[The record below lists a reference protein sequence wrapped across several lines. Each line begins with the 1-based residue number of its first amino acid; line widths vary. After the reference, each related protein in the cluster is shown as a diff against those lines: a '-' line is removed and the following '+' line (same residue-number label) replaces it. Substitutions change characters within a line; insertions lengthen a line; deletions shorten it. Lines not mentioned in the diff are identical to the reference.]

1 MKSRD
6 NPKCLMEIPR
16 EAEATSFDFDFMPWV
31 DEYDHVVESGLDT
44 CQKIHSSKY
53 RTPDSSFDAVV
64 STYAFHHIPH
74 YRQPE
79 GIREMVRVLRPGGV
93 WAMGEVAFR
102 DAAAELE
109 AKRTYPWL
117 DEDEYYPHI
126 DSLQSAFNQFNM
138 GLHGKKFTPVSWVLW
153 ALKPA
158 GDGDAG
164 R

>member
-109 AKRTYPWL
+109 AKRTFPWL

-126 DSLQSAFNQFNM
+126 DSLRSSFSQFHM
-138 GLHGKKFTPVSWVLW
+138 ILHSKQFTPVAWVLW
-153 ALKPA
+153 ALKPTV
-158 GDGDAG
+158 DGG
-164 R
+164 PGW